1 MSGRPSDF
9 GIGSI
14 GQAHMNVADQDRIY
28 RIASGVLFAA
38 ALVVVLAT
46 FQDYGVTWDEHYHE
60 AYGKY
65 VLAYYLSG
73 FRDTAAL
80 TYHNL
85 WLYGGAFD
93 GPTALVKL
101 ISPFGD
107 YETQHL
113 MIALVGLVGVLG
125 CYRIATALGGPRA
138 GFWAALLLLLTP
150 PWYGHMFNNPK
161 DIPFAAGM
169 TWTLYYIIRAAP
181 LFPDVPRRM
190 IVKLGLAIGLT
201 FGVRIAGAFTLVYL
215 AAALIAWF
223 ALRVH
228 AVGGAVA
235 RREAIRVGL
244 RFLLPV
250 GIIGYAVMLLAWP
263 WAQHGL
269 LRPFEALQ
277 VFSHNPWNL
286 DTLFEGR
293 LVNSHHLPAAYL
305 PVYWAIKTPEI
316 VLVLVLLGAGLL
328 ASGLNRARA
337 LPRWSEA
344 AGLFTL
350 GFAFVFPFL
359 FFIVFRPVA
368 YDCIRHFTFV
378 LPVAA
383 AIAGLTLNHILSV
396 VRRYGVAAR
405 GAFAAVLLSYLGWH
419 GAFMA
424 ELHPD
429 QYVYYNQLVGGVD
442 GAQNRYE
449 LDYWGN
455 SYREAV
461 KRLAAYLQDEEEKT
475 GVYKPY
481 KVFVCAEGSSA
492 AYFFPKTLKLATN
505 AREADFYISVTR
517 LGCDKEYDGD
527 TIITV
532 DRDDATLSVV
542 KDRRLLRLMAPD
554 RLNARLGAGSMT
566 TADALH
572 PGLPPIPAE
581 IP

>member
-1 MSGRPSDF
+1 MSVTPT
-9 GIGSI
+9 
-14 GQAHMNVADQDRIY
+14 QDRFY
-28 RIASGVLFAA
+28 RAASFVLFAA
-38 ALVVVLAT
+38 ALTIVLAT
-46 FQDYGVTWDEHYHE
+46 FQDYGVTWDEHYH
-60 AYGKY
+60 ATYGKH

-73 FRDTAAL
+73 FNDTAAL

-93 GPTALVKL
+93 GPVALVKL

-107 YETQHL
+107 FETQHL
-113 MIALVGLVGVLG
+113 MIAMVGLVGVLG

-169 TWTLYYIIRAAP
+169 TWTLYFIIRAAP
-181 LFPDVPRRM
+181 FFPDVPRGL
-190 IVKLGLAIGLT
+190 IVKLGIALGMT
-201 FGVRIAGAFTLVYL
+201 FGVRIAGAFALIYL
-215 AAALIAWF
+215 AAALLAWF
-223 ALRVH
+223 ALRLY
-228 AVGGAVA
+228 AVGGAQA
-235 RREAIRVGL
+235 GREAVRVGL
-244 RFLLPV
+244 RFLVPV

-263 WAQHGL
+263 WAQHGMF
-269 LRPFEALQ
+269 RPFEALQ

-316 VLVLVLLGAGLL
+316 VLVLVLVAAILVAKRVSRVNTL
-328 ASGLNRARA
+328 
-337 LPRWSEA
+337 RWSEA
-344 AGLFTL
+344 AGMFTL
-350 GFAFVFPFL
+350 GVAFVFPFV
-359 FFIVFRPVA
+359 FFVVFRPVA
-368 YDCIRHFTFV
+368 YDCIRHFTFL

-383 AIAGLTLNHILSV
+383 AIAGLTLAHILSV
-396 VRRYGVAAR
+396 VQKYGMAAR

-419 GAFMA
+419 SAFMA

-429 QYVYYNQLVGGVD
+429 QYVYYNQIVGGVD
-442 GAQNRYE
+442 GAEHRFE

-461 KRLAAYLQDEEEKT
+461 NRLVAYLKDEEEKT
-475 GVYKPY
+475 GIHKPY

-492 AYFFPKTLKLATN
+492 AYFFPKTLKLAAN
-505 AREADFYISVTR
+505 EREADFYISVTR

-542 KDRRLLRLMAPD
+542 KDRRRLRLMAPD
-554 RLNARLGAGSMT
+554 RLKAHLGVGSMT

-572 PGLPPIPAE
+572 PGLPPTPDE
-581 IP
+581 TR